1 MPHWRFMGYCFKL
14 LNVFTTSGSKPL
26 ISIYI
31 CYLWQCFFPL
41 FLMPVCYCCLWE
53 YSAVS
58 LLPFQKCHITSL
70 CLYPHQKYKNWI
82 WQPYS
87 GCHIQKKKN
96 SLTLDEPKRP
106 NIPPRFFDLPESVAL
121 LTELMGVVIRGVV
134 LADWSIDCPVLK
146 SSKGRSSGM
155 GKPDLYRSITVLL
168 SCRNMTRLKSKAGG
182 D

>member
-87 GCHIQKKKN
+87 GCHIQKKKKQPYLRWAKKTKYSS
-96 SLTLDEPKRP
+96 SLFWFARECGTLDRI
-106 NIPPRFFDLPESVAL
+106 NGCGDTRRRIGWLV
-121 LTELMGVVIRGVV
+121 
-134 LADWSIDCPVLK
+134 
-146 SSKGRSSGM
+146 
-155 GKPDLYRSITVLL
+155 YRL
-168 SCRNMTRLKSKAGG
+168 SCAQVFKREIIRYGEARFVPLYNCSAVLQKYDKTEI
-182 D
+182 